1 MAQMSMPDRLLV
13 LIRHSKSSWSTDDP
27 DHARPLSGRGRRDGL
42 VAGRWLVQRGLL
54 PDLAVVSTST
64 RTRQTL
70 ERLTEGGARFER
82 VVFSDEVY
90 NAGEQGLLQLVKQA
104 DADVR
109 TLCLIGHNPAIAKAV
124 RLLARRVGNH
134 EWWTSMDRKFPTSA
148 IAVIGF
154 DGPWSHVEPGLGALL
169 AYVVPRD

>member
-1 MAQMSMPDRLLV
+1 MPPQTPDRLLV
-13 LIRHSKSSWSTDDP
+13 LIRHAKSSWSTGDP

-42 VAGRWLVQRGLL
+42 VAGRWLVQRGLE

-70 ERLTEGGARFER
+70 ERLSEGGARFDR
-82 VVFSDEVY
+82 VTFTDEAY
-90 NAGEQGLLQLVKQA
+90 DADAHGLLQLISHT

-109 TLCLIGHNPAIAKAV
+109 TLCVIGHNPAIEDAV

-134 EWWTSMDRKFPTSA
+134 RWWSAIDQKFPTSA

-154 DGPWSHVEPGLGALL
+154 DGPWSAVGPGLGALL
-169 AYVVPRD
+169 SYTVPRD